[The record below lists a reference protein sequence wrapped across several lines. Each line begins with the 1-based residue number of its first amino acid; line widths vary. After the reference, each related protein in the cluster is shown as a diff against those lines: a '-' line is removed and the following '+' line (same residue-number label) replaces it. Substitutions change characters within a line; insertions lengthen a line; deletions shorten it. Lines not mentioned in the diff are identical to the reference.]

1 MAIEI
6 YDNDGAT
13 FDRYTV
19 VFLDEPEGRAG
30 LFAARAMSQN
40 PSHPQ
45 GFGQYCTAMP
55 GKHLGRRI
63 ELKDLPLAC
72 QRLVYSDLWD

>member
-1 MAIEI
+1 MAIQI

-19 VFLDEPEGRAG
+19 VYLDEPERRAG

-55 GKHLGRRI
+55 GKHLGRSI
-63 ELKDLPLAC
+63 ELTDLPLAC
-72 QRLVYSDLWD
+72 QRLVHSDLGD

>member
-1 MAIEI
+1 MAIQI

-19 VFLDEPEGRAG
+19 VYLDEPERRAC
-30 LFAARAMSQN
+30 LFAARAMSRN
-40 PSHPQ
+40 PSDPQ

-72 QRLVYSDLWD
+72 QRLVHSDLGD

>member
-1 MAIEI
+1 MAIQI
-6 YDNDGAT
+6 FDNDGAT
-13 FDRYTV
+13 FDQYTV
-19 VFLDEPEGRAG
+19 VYRDEPERHPG

-55 GKHLGRRI
+55 GKHLGPRI

-72 QRLVYSDLWD
+72 QRLVHSDLGD

>member
-1 MAIEI
+1 MANQI

-13 FDRYTV
+13 FDRYTGV
-19 VFLDEPEGRAG
+19 YLDEPERRPG

-40 PSHPQ
+40 RSHPQ
-45 GFGQYCTAMP
+45 GFGQYCTAMQ
-55 GKHLGRRI
+55 GKHLDLRI

-72 QRLVYSDLWD
+72 QRLVHSDLGD